1 MALTL
6 SALMPLSL
14 TPRRA
19 GLSGVEKATL
29 AYLVMTTAVIAIMA
43 GRLADVGALL
53 LLRAAI
59 AGGLVLT
66 VGLYRLR
73 PCRLTLLLRYLFPLS
88 LLSVWYPDTYAFCST
103 LPYLDHVFAAADQ
116 WLFGCQPALTF
127 SAALPQKI
135 WSELYHLGYFSYYL
149 MIAGAVL
156 SPLFLARERFS
167 RTAFIVMATFFLYYT
182 IYLFLPVAGPQYY
195 FCAIGLDQA
204 AAGHFPAVADGYF
217 ALHQQMLPSP
227 GPDGLFRTLVEQ
239 AQAGGERPTAAFPS
253 SHVGAATVLLLLM
266 YRTRRSLP
274 WLMIPL
280 YLPLVGATLY
290 TQAHYLL
297 DVFGGLATGVLF
309 YIILDRLYPHVER
322 RFAGTRPPF
331 A

>member
-1 MALTL
+1 M
-6 SALMPLSL
+6 
-14 TPRRA
+14 
-19 GLSGVEKATL
+19 
-29 AYLVMTTAVIAIMA
+29 
-43 GRLADVGALL
+43 
-53 LLRAAI
+53 
-59 AGGLVLT
+59 
-66 VGLYRLR
+66 
-73 PCRLTLLLRYLFPLS
+73 
-88 LLSVWYPDTYAFCST
+88 
-103 LPYLDHVFAAADQ
+103 FAAADQ

-135 WSELYHLGYFSYYL
+135 WSELFHLGYFSYYL

-156 SPLFLARERFS
+156 SPLLLARERFS

-182 IYLFLPVAGPQYY
+182 IYLFLPVSGPQYY

-253 SHVGAATVLLLLM
+253 SHVGAATVLMLLM
-266 YRTRRSLP
+266 YRTRRWLT
-274 WLMIPL
+274 WLMMPL
-280 YLPLVGATLY
+280 YLLLVGATVY
-290 TQAHYLL
+290 IQAHYLV
-297 DVFGGLATGVLF
+297 DVFGGLATGFLF

>member
-1 MALTL
+1 
-6 SALMPLSL
+6 
-14 TPRRA
+14 
-19 GLSGVEKATL
+19 
-29 AYLVMTTAVIAIMA
+29 
-43 GRLADVGALL
+43 
-53 LLRAAI
+53 
-59 AGGLVLT
+59 
-66 VGLYRLR
+66 
-73 PCRLTLLLRYLFPLS
+73 
-88 LLSVWYPDTYAFCST
+88 
-103 LPYLDHVFAAADQ
+103 
-116 WLFGCQPALTF
+116 
-127 SAALPQKI
+127 
-135 WSELYHLGYFSYYL
+135 
-149 MIAGAVL
+149 VL
-156 SPLFLARERFS
+156 SPLLLARERFS

-182 IYLFLPVAGPQYY
+182 IYLFLPVSGPQYY

-253 SHVGAATVLLLLM
+253 SHVGAATVLMLLM
-266 YRTRRSLP
+266 YRTRRWLT
-274 WLMIPL
+274 WLMMPL
-280 YLPLVGATLY
+280 YLLLVGATVY
-290 TQAHYLL
+290 IQAHYLV

>member
-1 MALTL
+1 MAVTL
-6 SALMPLSL
+6 FSL
-14 TPRRA
+14 TPRRP
-19 GLSGVEKATL
+19 GLNGVEKATL
-29 AYLVMTTAVIAIMA
+29 AYIAVTTVAIAFM
-43 GRLADVGALL
+43 GHRMADVGSLL
-53 LLRAAI
+53 AMRAAVV
-59 AGGLVLT
+59 GGMALAY
-66 VGLYRLR
+66 GLYQWL
-73 PCRLTLLLRYLFPLS
+73 PCRPTLLLRYLFPLS

-103 LPYLDHVFAAADQ
+103 LPYLDHVFAGADQ

-135 WSELYHLGYFSYYL
+135 WSELFHLGYFSYYL

-156 SPLFLARERFS
+156 TPLFLARERFS
-167 RTAFIVMATFFLYYT
+167 RTAFIVMATFFLYYL

-227 GPDGLFRTLVEQ
+227 GEDGLFRTLVMQ
-239 AQAGGERPTAAFPS
+239 AQAGGEHPTAAFPS
-253 SHVGAATVLLLLM
+253 SHVGAATVLMLLM
-266 YRTRRSLP
+266 YRTRRWLT
-274 WLMIPL
+274 WLMMPL
-280 YLPLVGATLY
+280 YLLLVGATVY
-290 TQAHYLL
+290 IQAHYLV

-309 YIILDRLYPHVER
+309 YITLDRLYPHVER
-322 RFAGTRPPF
+322 RFAGSRPPF